1 MKKKALAMLTVI
13 AVVFSM
19 AITAF
24 ADTTGTGSAKITLSI
39 SQNKQFYSTDAMMTE
54 YEVPYFDLALYGLQD
69 YYYNPDCYASDEQ
82 KAGTKTTA
90 ENNVTM
96 LHALIY
102 ITEILQLGASPGE
115 AGTGM
120 LYQSGELADYIPL
133 QGAAGSSY
141 ITNFWG
147 WGSDINYYVNYA
159 FPLGRNGW
167 GATSDQILLK
177 DGDHLSIHQFDNPN
191 WDITG
196 STFARLTANGSSTS
210 ASADKGDKVKFTLEY
225 TTSEYGTETG
235 YVTGEGVSVYYTDK
249 LSTNP
254 AKWTKIGTTNS
265 SGQVTL
271 DTSKLSAGT
280 YYIGTDSSEAYVADA
295 RSHAPGII
303 KLILKD
309 TASVT
314 YGDVNT
320 DGKINA
326 TDASLVLR
334 YATSGVSITTDAAD
348 VNGDGKINSTD
359 ASLILRYSAGKI
371 TKFPV
376 E

>member
-1 MKKKALAMLTVI
+1 MKKRLAAILA
-13 AVVFSM
+13 AVVVAFTM
-19 AITAF
+19 TVTAF
-24 ADTTGTGSAKITLSI
+24 AGTGSAKITLSI
-39 SQNKQFYSTDAMMTE
+39 SQNQKFYSTKAMLTE

-69 YYYNPDCYASDEQ
+69 YYYNPECYTAEEQ
-82 KAGTKTTA
+82 KAGTKATA
-90 ENNVTM
+90 KNNVTM

-102 ITEILQLGASPGE
+102 ITEILQFGVSPGE
-115 AGTGM
+115 AGMGL
-120 LYQSGELADYIPL
+120 LYESGELANYIPL
-133 QGAAGSSY
+133 SGAAGSSY
-141 ITNFWG
+141 ITSFWG
-147 WGSDINYYVNYA
+147 WGSDLNYYVNYA
-159 FPLGRNGW
+159 FPLGKDGW

-177 DGDHLSIHQFDNPN
+177 DGDHLSIHQFDNPKWN
-191 WDITG
+191 ITG
-196 STFARLTANGSSTS
+196 STFARITANGSSTS

-225 TTSEYGTETG
+225 TTSQYGAETG
-235 YVTGEGVSVYYTDK
+235 YVKEDGVTLYYTSK
-249 LSTNP
+249 LSTDP
-254 AKWTKIGTTNS
+254 AKWTKIGKTNS
-265 SGQVTL
+265 QGQVTL

-280 YYIGTDSSEAYVADA
+280 YYIGTDSSEAFVADA

-303 KLILKD
+303 KLTVKD

-314 YGDVNT
+314 YGDVNA
-320 DGKINA
+320 DGKINS

-359 ASLILRYSAGKI
+359 ASLILRYSSGKI